1 MITKLQ
7 VVLTERA
14 GEQVRALLARDETT
28 TGYGLRVGAEPG
40 GCSGYKYSLAL
51 APAAEKG
58 DITVR
63 QDGFDVFVASESAS
77 LVHGVRIDYAE
88 SLTSSGFV
96 FSNPRAADPCSCGSS
111 FSADSA
117 DSAERQEGD
126 EDTLWRQVDEA
137 IQQVRPFLQRDGG
150 DVTVVDITAG
160 VVSVRLTGACG
171 GCSAALDTL
180 TGVIERQ
187 LKESVPAVERVVLAY

>member
-14 GEQVRALLARDETT
+14 GEQVRALLARDGTT
-28 TGYGLRVGAEPG
+28 AGYGLRVGAEPG

-51 APAAEKG
+51 APTAEKG

-77 LVHGVRIDYAE
+77 FVHGVRIDYVE

-96 FSNPRAADPCSCGSS
+96 FSNPRVSDPCSCGSS
-111 FSADSA
+111 FSAAGPD
-117 DSAERQEGD
+117 GD
-126 EDTLWRQVDEA
+126 EDSLWQQVDEA

>member
-1 MITKLQ
+1 MIAKLQ
-7 VVLTERA
+7 VALTERA
-14 GEQVRALLARDETT
+14 GNQVRALLARDETT
-28 TGYGLRVGAEPG
+28 AGYGLRVGAEAG

-58 DITVR
+58 DIIVR
-63 QDGFDVFVASESAS
+63 QDGFDVFVASASAS
-77 LVHGVRIDYAE
+77 IVHGVRIDYVE

-96 FSNPRAADPCSCGSS
+96 FSNPNASDPCSCGSS
-111 FSADSA
+111 FSAPRRD
-117 DSAERQEGD
+117 GN
-126 EDTLWRQVDEA
+126 EDTLWQQVDEA

-150 DVTVVDITAG
+150 DVSVVDVTGG

-171 GCSAALDTL
+171 GCSSALDTL
-180 TGVIERQ
+180 AGVIERQ